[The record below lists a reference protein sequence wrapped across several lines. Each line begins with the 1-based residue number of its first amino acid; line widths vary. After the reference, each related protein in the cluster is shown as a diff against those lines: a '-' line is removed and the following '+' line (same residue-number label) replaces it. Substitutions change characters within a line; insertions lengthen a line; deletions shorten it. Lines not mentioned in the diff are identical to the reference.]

1 VATESCPHYLAFDK
15 DTDRG
20 VQGKVNPPLRG
31 RDHIEALWQRL
42 TDGTVDVMGS
52 DHCPYTKAVKGDELW
67 AARAGISAGSAM
79 ILPVL
84 LTEGVNRG
92 RLTMSDVVRLT
103 SYRAARLFG
112 LHPRKGALEAGS
124 DADLVVVDLEREVK
138 VDLPALNSAVDF
150 SPYEGYV
157 ARGWAAT
164 TIAGRAGRLRG
175 GRGRRRPHAGK
186 ISRGGIARVVRARLV
201 MLRFGV
207 MLRPGH
213 FPFSHMLTCMRVAE
227 DAGFEFMW
235 FGDSH
240 LIWQEVSPYLT
251 AAASATRLT
260 VGPLVS
266 NPVTRHP
273 TVMASMMATIAQLYD
288 GRAVL
293 GVGRG
298 DSAVRTL
305 GLPPMPVAHVP
316 RVGPHDS
323 QPLPRR
329 QGGLPGDD
337 GALPWLTHTVPV
349 WVAGYGPRV
358 MELAGAESDG
368 LILQLASP
376 SVVEWSVGHAR
387 KGRAAAGK
395 AMGGIRGAR
404 RGPDRISPRT
414 ASTPC
419 RAFAAFRPR
428 CRITSRDLLRHYA
441 PSDLPADLVEGMDR
455 VGGYDYQQHGQPD
468 APHVRAVTDAMAERL
483 TLVGTAAQVRDK
495 IKKLEAAGVTQ
506 VCLYLSIVEPDR
518 HFSTLETYGRE
529 IIPAFR

>member
-1 VATESCPHYLAFDK
+1 MATESCPHYLAFDK

-92 RLTMSDVVRLT
+92 RLTMSDVVALT

-112 LHPRKGALEAGS
+112 LYPRKGALEVGS
-124 DADLVVVDLEREVK
+124 DADLVIVDLEREVK
-138 VDLPALNSAVDF
+138 VDLPDAELGGRLQ
-150 SPYEGYV
+150 PLRGIRG
-157 ARGWAAT
+157 ARLG
-164 TIAGRAGRLRG
+164 GHDHRRRAGRLRG

-201 MLRFGV
+201 MLKFGV

-227 DAGFEFMW
+227 DAGFGFMW

-240 LIWQEVSPYLT
+240 LIWHEVSPYLT
-251 AAASATRLT
+251 AAASTTRLT

-305 GLPPMPVAHVP
+305 GLPPMPVAQFREALRMIRSLCRGDKV
-316 RVGPHDS
+316 DY
-323 QPLPRR
+323 
-329 QGGLPGDD
+329 QGTTVHF
-337 GALPWLTHTVPV
+337 PWLTHTVPV

-395 AMGGIRGAR
+395 PWEGFEVLAGAPTYISEDREHALSRVRGFPGHGVEPRQGPAAALCALGPAR
-404 RGPDRISPRT
+404 RSGGGHG
-414 ASTPC
+414 
-419 RAFAAFRPR
+419 
-428 CRITSRDLLRHYA
+428 SRR
-441 PSDLPADLVEGMDR
+441 R
-455 VGGYDYQQHGQPD
+455 V
-468 APHVRAVTDAMAERL
+468 
-483 TLVGTAAQVRDK
+483 
-495 IKKLEAAGVTQ
+495 
-506 VCLYLSIVEPDR
+506 
-518 HFSTLETYGRE
+518 
-529 IIPAFR
+529 